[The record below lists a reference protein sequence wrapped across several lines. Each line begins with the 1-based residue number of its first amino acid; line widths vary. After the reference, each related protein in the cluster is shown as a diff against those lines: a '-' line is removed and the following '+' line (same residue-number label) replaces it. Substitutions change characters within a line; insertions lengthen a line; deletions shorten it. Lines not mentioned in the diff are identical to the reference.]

1 MTDSVARTP
10 TVCRRLRSKGA
21 GIAYGEPLQWKNGF
35 FPNATF
41 WCLVTADA
49 IGPDDGFVHPHV
61 CTTTRGC
68 FVADEGTA
76 VSLRKFISG

>member
-1 MTDSVARTP
+1 MVRVRSGT
-10 TVCRRLRSKGA
+10 CRKTGSS
-21 GIAYGEPLQWKNGF
+21 EPKTKRPLVIEKKNGF